1 MNRENPNPGKQ
12 RNETVGRAHKERK
25 RCEERTNGAMSAQ
38 RNGAMNAQRNG
49 AMNAQRNGAR
59 AQPIRN
65 A

>member
-1 MNRENPNPGKQ
+1 MNNHIINNEPGKPKPRDAKKRNGAKSAQ
-12 RNETVGRAHKERK
+12 RKK

-49 AMNAQRNGAR
+49 AR